1 MVENKNIS
9 GADEKILF
17 PYINDPN
24 PVQQV
29 GHPTDIGYEKVKA
42 FNNRLI
48 REANLEDAY
57 VKSLSISNTYSSAI
71 TVDLYLYKGR
81 EDNQGVYSYSNYYI
95 IKNVS
100 ILAGS
105 TLILDEEDLCLV
117 DLQTFGLKIKLGE
130 STHTASVFVTGV
142 LPELSHINEGE
153 NRTSY

>member
-29 GHPTDIGYEKVKA
+29 GHPTDIGYEKVKD
-42 FNNRLI
+42 FNEPLNPK
-48 REANLEDAY
+48 E
-57 VKSLSISNTYSSAI
+57 VC
-71 TVDLYLYKGR
+71 
-81 EDNQGVYSYSNYYI
+81 I

-105 TLILDEEDLCLV
+105 TLILDEKDLCLV

-130 STHTASVFVTGV
+130 STHTASVLFKLVGGV
-142 LPELSHINEGE
+142 SKHINEGE